1 MLREG
6 MVLSDEPG
14 YYKEGEFGIRIED
27 LLMIVDVGNDY
38 LGFQTLTVVPYDR
51 NLIQTSLL
59 SREEIDYINLYHKRV
74 YETLSPILIKNLDQI
89 AI

>member
-1 MLREG
+1 

-27 LLMIVDVGNDY
+27 LLMIVDVGSDY
-38 LGFQTLTVVPYDR
+38 LGFQTLTIVPYDR
-51 NLIQTSLL
+51 NLVQTSLL

-89 AI
+89 AL

>member
-27 LLMIVDVGNDY
+27 LFMIVDVGSDY
-38 LGFQTLTVVPYDR
+38 LGFQTLTIVPYDR

-74 YETLSPILIKNLDQI
+74 YETLSPILIKN
-89 AI
+89 

>member
-74 YETLSPILIKNLDQI
+74 YETLSPILIKN
-89 AI
+89 

>member
-27 LLMIVDVGNDY
+27 LLMIVDVGSDY
-38 LGFQTLTVVPYDR
+38 LGFQTLTIVPYDR

-89 AI
+89 AL

>member
-14 YYKEGEFGIRIED
+14 YYKEGKFGIRIED

-74 YETLSPILIKNLDQI
+74 YETLSPILIKN
-89 AI
+89 

>member
-1 MLREG
+1 

-27 LLMIVDVGNDY
+27 LLMIVDVGSDY
-38 LGFQTLTVVPYDR
+38 LGFQTLTIVPYDR

-74 YETLSPILIKNLDQI
+74 YETLAPILIKN
-89 AI
+89 

>member
-27 LLMIVDVGNDY
+27 LLMIVDVGSDY
-38 LGFQTLTVVPYDR
+38 LGFQTLTIVPYDR

-74 YETLSPILIKNLDQI
+74 YETLSPILIKN
-89 AI
+89 

>member
-1 MLREG
+1 

-74 YETLSPILIKNLDQI
+74 YETLSPILIKNKDQI
-89 AI
+89 AL

>member
-1 MLREG
+1 

-27 LLMIVDVGNDY
+27 LLMIVDVGSDY
-38 LGFQTLTVVPYDR
+38 LGFQTLTIVPYDR

>member
-1 MLREG
+1 

-14 YYKEGEFGIRIED
+14 YYKEGDFGIRIED
-27 LLMIVDVGNDY
+27 LLMVIDVGSDY
-38 LGFQTLTVVPYDR
+38 LGFQTLTIVPYDR

-74 YETLSPILIKNLDQI
+74 YETLSPILIKN
-89 AI
+89 

>member
-51 NLIQTSLL
+51 NHIQTSLL

-74 YETLSPILIKNLDQI
+74 YETLSPILIKN
-89 AI
+89 

>member
-27 LLMIVDVGNDY
+27 LLMIVDVGSDY
-38 LGFQTLTVVPYDR
+38 LGFQTLTIVPYDR
-51 NLIQTSLL
+51 NLVQTSLL

-89 AI
+89 AL

>member
-74 YETLSPILIKNLDQI
+74 YETLSPILIKNKDQI
-89 AI
+89 AL

>member
-1 MLREG
+1 

-27 LLMIVDVGNDY
+27 LLMIVDVGSDY
-38 LGFQTLTVVPYDR
+38 LGFQTLTIVPYDR

-89 AI
+89 AL

>member
-1 MLREG
+1 VLREG

-74 YETLSPILIKNLDQI
+74 YETLSPILIKNKDQI
-89 AI
+89 AL